1 MTAPPSRSGY
11 SRLGSLHD
19 EGALELADRTE
30 DVKEKLPGRSPR
42 VDSLIQNHEIDT
54 EAIKFLGQG
63 GKVPDA
69 ACKTIQ
75 LYDHQRGYLAAA
87 GAIHE
92 LIEGG
97 AGVLAAGHTVVNEP
111 LRIFAPPVGVSFE
124 FVELGF

>member
-11 SRLGSLHD
+11 SRLGSLD
-19 EGALELADRTE
+19 NQGALELADRTE
-30 DVKEKLPGRSPR
+30 DVKEKLPRCSAR
-42 VDSLIQNHEIDT
+42 IDSLIQNHEIDT

-75 LYDHQRGYLAAA
+75 LYDHQRRYLAAA

-92 LIEGG
+92 LIECG
-97 AGVLAAGHTVVNEP
+97 AAVLAAGNTVIDKFP
-111 LRIFAPPVGVSFE
+111 
-124 FVELGF
+124 

>member
-30 DVKEKLPGRSPR
+30 DVKEKLPGRSTR

-63 GKVPDA
+63 GKVPHA

-75 LYDHQRGYLAAA
+75 LYDHQRRDLATT

-97 AGVLAAGHTVVNEP
+97 AAVLAAGNAM
-111 LRIFAPPVGVSFE
+111 IDKFS
-124 FVELGF
+124 